1 MRLLTMNERVRAAK
15 TKVILIAAIMLYLL
29 LRHWITGAP
38 LLPVLRTRA
47 SQSTIAELVSPNC
60 AWC

>member
-15 TKVILIAAIMLYLL
+15 TKLTLIAAIMLYLL

-38 LLPVLRTRA
+38 LLP
-47 SQSTIAELVSPNC
+47 
-60 AWC
+60 